1 MSGPGDVLSGTTGP
15 GRFFRDPAHQ
25 SHQLSS
31 SGKDCFSPMERTGS
45 YPIDGR
51 SLVMRFSSTML
62 MEQMLEGT
70 PGLSAQG
77 EDLALVDRARRG
89 DTIAFAELVTK
100 YRSRIYTRIYR
111 MTQSQEDA
119 LEITQQ
125 TFVKVWKAIP
135 AFEGKSSFYTWLYK
149 VATREAIDWLRR
161 SRPHFVELDTE
172 LRSSVPHP
180 DRQIQRNEVRQF
192 VQDAVAKL
200 SPKHRAVIVLKD
212 LEDLQYGEI
221 AEILQCSIG
230 TVMSRL
236 FHARRNLQ
244 ARLRP
249 LYESLL

>member
-1 MSGPGDVLSGTTGP
+1 M
-15 GRFFRDPAHQ
+15 
-25 SHQLSS
+25 
-31 SGKDCFSPMERTGS
+31 
-45 YPIDGR
+45 
-51 SLVMRFSSTML
+51 
-62 MEQMLEGT
+62 
-70 PGLSAQG
+70 
-77 EDLALVDRARRG
+77 
-89 DTIAFAELVTK
+89 
-100 YRSRIYTRIYR
+100 
-111 MTQSQEDA
+111 
-119 LEITQQ
+119 
-125 TFVKVWKAIP
+125 
-135 AFEGKSSFYTWLYK
+135 
-149 VATREAIDWLRR
+149 
-161 SRPHFVELDTE
+161 ELDTE

-244 ARLRP
+244 TLLRP

>member
-1 MSGPGDVLSGTTGP
+1 
-15 GRFFRDPAHQ
+15 
-25 SHQLSS
+25 
-31 SGKDCFSPMERTGS
+31 
-45 YPIDGR
+45 
-51 SLVMRFSSTML
+51 ML
-62 MEQMLEGT
+62 MQQMLEET
-70 PGLSAQG
+70 PGLSTQS
-77 EDLALVDRARRG
+77 EDVALVDRARRG

-111 MTQSQEDA
+111 MIRSEEDA

-135 AFEGKSSFYTWLYK
+135 EFESKSSFHTWLYK
-149 VATREAIDWLRR
+149 VATRGAIDWLRR

-180 DRQIQRNEVRQF
+180 DRQIQRNEVQQF
-192 VQDAVAKL
+192 VLDAVAKL
-200 SPKHRAVIVLKD
+200 SPKHRAVIVLRD
-212 LEDLQYGEI
+212 LEDLRYGEI

-244 ARLRP
+244 TLLRP
-249 LYESLL
+249 LYKSLL